1 MKWTSPHKTGN
12 RRYGKKKY
20 FFTTIK
26 HTNPTLTLVHDQYY
40 HSEEFADTN
49 DYYTLLKK
57 PSKK

>member
-26 HTNPTLTLVHDQYY
+26 HTNTTLTLVHDQYY

-49 DYYTLLKK
+49 DYYTLL
-57 PSKK
+57 